1 MQKIKVIT
9 FGEILLRLSPDWATN
24 KAAIFVGGAEANVAA
39 SLATWGT
46 PVTYI
51 SKVPDNGLSR
61 QVLQQLQNVGV
72 DTGRMLLGGDRI
84 GAYYLAQGSDLKHAE
99 VVYDRKYSSFADI
112 KPNTVNWEEALGDAE
127 WFHWSA
133 ISPALNEDAAIIC
146 KEVLEAAKRKGMTIS
161 VDLNYRSK
169 LWKYGKDPVEVMPE
183 LAHYCHLIMGN
194 IWASKMMLGT
204 QLDEQ
209 ALNVDE
215 KDVYL
220 DTAMKVAQEIV
231 EHYRQ
236 CNRVAFT
243 FRFSSGESHNLYY
256 ATYFEND
263 KLYVS
268 KQRETNEVV
277 DRVGSGDSFMGGL
290 IHAQLNGFTPQQT
303 IEFAAAAAY
312 SKLFRQGD
320 FNLTPKE
327 SILQLIQQ

>member
-1 MQKIKVIT
+1 MQPVKVIT

-24 KAAIFVGGAEANVAA
+24 KAAIYVGGAEANVAA

-51 SKVPDNGLSR
+51 SRVPDNGLSR
-61 QVLQQLQNVGV
+61 QVLEELENVGV

-112 KPNTVNWEEALGDAE
+112 KPGTVNWDEALGDAE

-146 KEVLEAAKRKGMTIS
+146 KEVLEAATRKGMTIS

-169 LWKYGKDPVEVMPE
+169 LWKYGQSPIDVMPE

-194 IWASKMMLGT
+194 IWAAKMMLGT
-204 QLDEQ
+204 QLDEH
-209 ALNVDE
+209 ALEVDE
-215 KDVYL
+215 KDLYL
-220 DTAMKVAQEIV
+220 GAAATVAQEIV
-231 EHYRQ
+231 EHYKK
-236 CNRVAFT
+236 CDRVAFT
-243 FRFSSGESHNLYY
+243 FRFSKGDTHNLYY
-256 ATYFEND
+256 ATYYEAE

-268 KQRETNEVV
+268 KQYETNEVV

-303 IEFAAAAAY
+303 IDWAAGAAY

-320 FNLTPKE
+320 FNLTSKE
-327 SILQLIQQ
+327 TIQKLID

>member
-1 MQKIKVIT
+1 MQPVKVIT

-24 KAAIFVGGAEANVAA
+24 KAAIYVGGAEANVAA

-51 SKVPDNGLSR
+51 SRVPDNGLSR
-61 QVLQQLQNVGV
+61 QVLHQLETIGV
-72 DTGRMLLGGDRI
+72 DTSRMLLGGDRI

-112 KPNTVNWEEALGDAE
+112 KPGTVNWEEVLGDAE

-133 ISPALNEDAAIIC
+133 ISPALNADAAIIC
-146 KEVLEAAKRKGMTIS
+146 KEVLEAATRKGMTIS

-169 LWKYGKDPVEVMPE
+169 LWKYGKEPIDVMPE

-194 IWASKMMLGT
+194 IWAAKMMLGT
-204 QLDEQ
+204 RLDEV
-209 ALNVDE
+209 ALEVDE
-215 KDVYL
+215 KDLYL
-220 DTAMKVAQEIV
+220 GAAAAVAEEII
-231 EHYRQ
+231 EHYRV

-243 FRFSSGESHNLYY
+243 FRFSSGETHNTYY
-256 ATYFEND
+256 ATYFED
-263 KLYVS
+263 EKLYVS
-268 KQRETNEVV
+268 KQFETNDVV

-290 IHAQLNGFTPQQT
+290 IHAQLNGFTPQDT
-303 IEFAAAAAY
+303 INFAAGAAY

-320 FNLTPKE
+320 FNLTTKE
-327 SILQLIQQ
+327 EIQKLIQ